1 MFRKKRWLFLALF
14 SALILL
20 LAACGGS
27 EEPQQNAGDEGTSDE
42 TTEETKGKITIFQ
55 SKVEISE
62 QLEAL
67 AEEYTKET
75 GVEVE
80 VWGTTGDD
88 YFQQLQISLG
98 SDEGPTIFTLDGPIQ
113 AKQLQSYLYDMS
125 DAEFVPN
132 IAPNMELNLDG
143 KIVGLPYG
151 VEGFGL
157 VYNKDLVDPSEVK
170 DYDSFVATLERL
182 YNEGINPVGL
192 SQEAYFLIGHIS
204 NYPFSVQEDNVAFIE
219 KLEAGE
225 VTMAETPEFQEFGK
239 FMEAIRK
246 YSIKNPLEV
255 TYDEEVGDFATGK
268 SAMIHQGNWAWGLI
282 KDYEDEIDFE
292 MGLMPFPLAGNDK
305 LAVGVGAFWAV
316 NGTKDQA
323 EIDLAIDFLNWLV
336 SSETGQRYIVEE
348 FKFVPAMTNIEASDL
363 DPLSR
368 DVLEASNSGN
378 TIPWSHA
385 YYPPNLVVNDFTP
398 IAEQFFLDDSMTGQ
412 ELIELMDEA
421 YQNAAR

>member
-1 MFRKKRWLFLALF
+1 MFRKKRWLVLAIF
-14 SALILL
+14 AALVLM
-20 LAACGGS
+20 LAACGGG
-27 EEPQQNAGDEGTSDE
+27 EENTDDATGNEG
-42 TTEETKGKITIFQ
+42 TTEEASAGKITIFQ

-88 YFQQLQISLG
+88 YFQQLQIDLG

-113 AKQLQSYLYDMS
+113 ARQLESYLYDMS
-125 DAEFVPN
+125 DAEFIPN
-132 IAPNMELNLDG
+132 IAPNMELEMDG

-157 VYNKDLVDPSEVK
+157 VYNKDLVNPDDLK

-182 YNEGINPVGL
+182 YNEGINPLGL

-204 NYPFSVQEDNVAFIE
+204 NYPFSVQDDNVDFIE

-239 FMEAIRK
+239 FMEAIRE

-255 TYDEEVGDFATGK
+255 TYDEEVGDLATKK
-268 SAMIHQGNWAWGLI
+268 SAMIHQGNWAWGLLA
-282 KDYEDEIDFE
+282 DYEDEIDFE
-292 MGLMPFPLAGNDK
+292 LGLMPFPLAGNNK

-316 NGTKDQA
+316 NGTKDQE

-336 SSETGQRYIVEE
+336 TSETGKRYIVEE
-348 FKFVPAMTNIEASDL
+348 FKFVPAMTNIEANDL
-363 DPLSR
+363 DPLSQ

-385 YYPPNLVVNDFTP
+385 YYPPNLVVNEFTP
-398 IAEQFFLDDSMTGQ
+398 IAQEFFLNEDMTGE
-412 ELIELMDEA
+412 ELIELLDEA
-421 YQNAAR
+421 YQNAVQ

>member
-88 YFQQLQISLG
+88 YFQQLQISLV

-113 AKQLQSYLYDMS
+113 AEQLQSYLYDMS

-157 VYNKDLVDPSEVK
+157 VYNKNLVDPSEVK

-204 NYPFSVQEDNVAFIE
+204 NYPFSVQKDNVA
-219 KLEAGE
+219 
-225 VTMAETPEFQEFGK
+225 
-239 FMEAIRK
+239 
-246 YSIKNPLEV
+246 
-255 TYDEEVGDFATGK
+255 
-268 SAMIHQGNWAWGLI
+268 
-282 KDYEDEIDFE
+282 
-292 MGLMPFPLAGNDK
+292 
-305 LAVGVGAFWAV
+305 
-316 NGTKDQA
+316 
-323 EIDLAIDFLNWLV
+323 
-336 SSETGQRYIVEE
+336 
-348 FKFVPAMTNIEASDL
+348 
-363 DPLSR
+363 
-368 DVLEASNSGN
+368 
-378 TIPWSHA
+378 
-385 YYPPNLVVNDFTP
+385 
-398 IAEQFFLDDSMTGQ
+398 
-412 ELIELMDEA
+412 
-421 YQNAAR
+421 

>member
-1 MFRKKRWLFLALF
+1 MFRKKRWLVLAIF
-14 SALILL
+14 AALVLM
-20 LAACGGS
+20 LAACGGG
-27 EEPQQNAGDEGTSDE
+27 EENTDDATGNEG
-42 TTEETKGKITIFQ
+42 TTEEASAGKITIFQ

-88 YFQQLQISLG
+88 YFQQLQIDLG

-113 AKQLQSYLYDMS
+113 ARQLESYLYDMS
-125 DAEFVPN
+125 DAEFIPN
-132 IAPNMELNLDG
+132 IAPNMELEMDG

-157 VYNKDLVDPSEVK
+157 VYNKDLVNPDDLK

-182 YNEGINPVGL
+182 YNEGINPLGL

-204 NYPFSVQEDNVAFIE
+204 NYPFSVQDDNVDFIE

-239 FMEAIRK
+239 FMEAIRE

-255 TYDEEVGDFATGK
+255 TYDEEVGDLATKK
-268 SAMIHQGNWAWGLI
+268 SAMIHQGNWAWGLLA
-282 KDYEDEIDFE
+282 DYEDEIDFE
-292 MGLMPFPLAGNDK
+292 LGLMPFPLAGNDK

-316 NGTKDQA
+316 NGTKDQE

-336 SSETGQRYIVEE
+336 TSETGKRYIVEE
-348 FKFVPAMTNIEASDL
+348 FKFVPAMTNIEANDL
-363 DPLSR
+363 DPLSQ

-385 YYPPNLVVNDFTP
+385 YYPPNLVVNEFTP
-398 IAEQFFLDDSMTGQ
+398 IAQEFFLNEDMTGE
-412 ELIELMDEA
+412 ELIELLDEA
-421 YQNAAR
+421 YQNAVQ